1 VNTTI
6 ITVVLLQNCID
17 LQSGKR
23 NEVIHVQMEGASDVI
38 EEENREPTPPLTDP
52 SVGFKAVECLTFN
65 IRMLDIS
72 NAAGIPYWPNDR
84 YI

>member
-23 NEVIHVQMEGASDVI
+23 NEVIHVQMEGVSEVT
-38 EEENREPTPPLTDP
+38 EEENGEPTPPLTDP
-52 SVGFKAVECLTFN
+52 RVGFKAVECLTCFIEIQN
-65 IRMLDIS
+65 CLS
-72 NAAGIPYWPNDR
+72 VYQ
-84 YI
+84 YVLVKQ